1 MNREIR
7 NARKA
12 LVELT
17 PDDGVQTKKL
27 PSSPQRQ
34 SPNSPSMP
42 RSKIRRTKTA
52 VEKPKTK
59 KTLKTYGS
67 QGRDIFEFHVA
78 SDGELDLTTPKKP
91 GFEES
96 KQKRSQNT
104 YGRTG
109 ALSSSATKVLG
120 LSVDSMEKSI
130 LSGSS
135 IPPLALESTSTE
147 HLQGLDGTTV
157 LKPVSSPGP
166 FGLESLYS
174 DEKMPIATVESQG
187 QAGDV
192 YFPGEGANA
201 SKKRSR
207 DEMEITNGQHTGLTE
222 PSSSASLFSP
232 NKTITVGRKALSF
245 SPPRVDCVIED
256 QIMPLHSN
264 THTLTETCDH
274 AGPLPREVQNDE
286 LLDELSL
293 SVPTASVTSKCQT
306 KTQKNLEFSH
316 RRGDELDSD
325 DNTIG
330 LPKDNYQPRPSKSRS
345 GHGKG
350 ELLVPADYSKRP
362 EAITKKKRK
371 LSRRKTTAFH
381 ELIPKEEL
389 EEEED
394 EVVNQAGFEAPKS
407 KALRLVTNQEEL
419 HLEDKD
425 KAKVDRELIERGLES
440 IGKPTDSTKQRGR
453 PKKVAMIEPLEHEAP
468 EGEDQI
474 PPVGPT
480 TEFSMPENEAGPR
493 LAKQPTESKKQRGR
507 PKKGAAETS
516 KGAAETSKG
525 KSSQANDASVE
536 RDIESEKPDHATSVK
551 KIQKEG
557 RNAGGPTAISE
568 ELIRDS
574 DDDLDAA
581 DEGGSVTSRVL
592 QETQGNVIPSKPS
605 EKAASSPSPS
615 KSKSAPPET
624 PHKQDSF
631 PKGPDKHSPI
641 SSGKVSYRV
650 GLSKR
655 QRIAPLLRIV
665 RKS

>member
-7 NARKA
+7 NARKV

-17 PDDGVQTKKL
+17 PDDGVPTKKI
-27 PSSPQRQ
+27 PSSSQRQ
-34 SPNSPSMP
+34 SPKSPSMP
-42 RSKIRRTKTA
+42 RSKIRRTKTT
-52 VEKPKTK
+52 VEKPRAKQP
-59 KTLKTYGS
+59 LKTYSS
-67 QGRDIFEFHVA
+67 QGRDIFEFSVA
-78 SDGELDLTTPKKP
+78 SDGESDLTAPKKP
-91 GFEES
+91 GFDES

-109 ALSSSATKVLG
+109 ALSSSDTKVLG
-120 LSVDSMEKSI
+120 LSVDPMEKSI
-130 LSGSS
+130 LLGSS
-135 IPPLALESTSTE
+135 MPPLALESTSTE
-147 HLQGLDGTTV
+147 HPQGLGGTTV
-157 LKPVSSPGP
+157 LEPVSSRGP
-166 FGLESLYS
+166 FELESLYS
-174 DEKMPIATVESQG
+174 DEKIPSATVESRG
-187 QAGDV
+187 QAGDL

-207 DEMEITNGQHTGLTE
+207 NEIEAANGQHTGLTE

-232 NKTITVGRKALSF
+232 NKTITVARRSLSF
-245 SPPRVDCVIED
+245 SPPRVDRVIED

-274 AGPLPREVQNDE
+274 AGPLLRQVQNDE

-306 KTQKNLEFSH
+306 KIRKNSEFSD
-316 RRGDELDSD
+316 RRADELDSD
-325 DNTIG
+325 DNAIG
-330 LPKDNYQPRPSKSRS
+330 LPKDHYQPRPSKSRS
-345 GHGKG
+345 GHGNG
-350 ELLVPADYSKRP
+350 ELLIPTDYSKRP
-362 EAITKKKRK
+362 EAVTKKKRK

-389 EEEED
+389 EDEED
-394 EVVNQAGFEAPKS
+394 EVFNQAGFEAPKS
-407 KALRLVTNQEEL
+407 KALKLVTEQEEL
-419 HLEDKD
+419 HLKDKD
-425 KAKVDRELIERGLES
+425 KAKVDQGLIERGFES
-440 IGKPTDSTKQRGR
+440 IGKPTESMKQRGR
-453 PKKVAMIEPLEHEAP
+453 PKKVPVMERLEHDAP

-474 PPVGPT
+474 RPVEPT
-480 TEFSMPENEAGPR
+480 TEFSMPENETGPR
-493 LAKQPTESKKQRGR
+493 LAKQPAESKKQRGR

-516 KGAAETSKG
+516 KG
-525 KSSQANDASVE
+525 KSSEATDASIE
-536 RDIESEKPDHATSVK
+536 RDTEPEKPDHTTSAK
-551 KIQKEG
+551 KIQKKSK
-557 RNAGGPTAISE
+557 NAEGPTAISE

-574 DDDLDAA
+574 DDDFDLA
-581 DEGGSVTSRVL
+581 DEGGSVPSRVL

-615 KSKSAPPET
+615 KSKSVPPET